1 MELVCVLYRI
11 CGYEIEDDKKKII
24 DFVCLF
30 NLFVIIFE

>member
-11 CGYEIEDDKKKII
+11 CGYEIEDDKKII